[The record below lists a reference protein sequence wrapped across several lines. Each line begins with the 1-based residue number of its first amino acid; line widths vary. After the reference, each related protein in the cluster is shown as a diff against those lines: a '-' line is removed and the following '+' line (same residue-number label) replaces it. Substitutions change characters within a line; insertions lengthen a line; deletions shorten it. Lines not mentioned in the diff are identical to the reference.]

1 MKNHK
6 LDSLALGPK
15 NCPLEV
21 ARLQPKDAVDQLI
34 IGIANL
40 MPSIYQ
46 FDVKLSIFWKFSF
59 KLLGELII

>member
-46 FDVKLSIFWKFSF
+46 FDVKLSIF
-59 KLLGELII
+59 